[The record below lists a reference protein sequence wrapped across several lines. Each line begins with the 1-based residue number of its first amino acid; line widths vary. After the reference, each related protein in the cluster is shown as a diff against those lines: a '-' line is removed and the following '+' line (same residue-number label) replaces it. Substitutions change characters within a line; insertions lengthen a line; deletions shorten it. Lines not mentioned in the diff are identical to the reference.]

1 MAGKTKK
8 DEQVQAA
15 GSQGQAG
22 SQQGAGSQ
30 GQGDLRGA
38 YDTVGVGGVSSPDT
52 ESASR
57 SAQYSAGTQHSSN
70 TQQSSSTQRTGVEGL
85 SDELQAQKARET
97 AQALSAQGV
106 EIDPATGQLRV
117 SPNSGTIGDLLG
129 MRESAEEA
137 ERRARLKKT
146 ASGLYQSLATIS
158 DIISGAAGGN
168 VYKREKDTTIA
179 DAEKDVQ
186 QRKDALLA
194 AEMAAKEQDRKRL
207 EKAAQMAAAINAR
220 YDALRNKVSTSD
232 GTASS
237 EGNAQRE
244 SIGMARSKTG
254 NKTNVATGGSTGTG
268 GGVQINPNNTM
279 TFSVGQ
285 GDGSGTYSGYR
296 NFTVDKASGRRYADK
311 AVQEMLRLYKSD
323 TTNAAS
329 KKQIR
334 DQWAAIGIDIDNY
347 DTTKQVP
354 LTDEQVQ
361 TLMNLGMSFNTNGL
375 DKELNELY
383 RRSPEY
389 AAEYTRLVSSDAY
402 KKADENSRKKML
414 QGLDIQLIPNKDA
427 QSAGGFNPNM
437 VQQPQQTQSALYEQ

>member
-15 GSQGQAG
+15 V
-22 SQQGAGSQ
+22 SQ

-38 YDTVGVGGVSSPDT
+38 YDTAGVGGVSSPDT

-106 EIDPATGQLRV
+106 EIDPATGQLRI

-207 EKAAQMAAAINAR
+207 EKAAQTAAAINAR
-220 YDALRNKVSTSD
+220 YDALRNKVSTSE

-244 SIGMARSKTG
+244 GIGMARSFTAG
-254 NKTNVATGGSTGTG
+254 KTNGTTNRTTSG
-268 GGVQINPNNTM
+268 NNETTINPNNTM

-285 GDGSGTYSGYR
+285 GDGNGNYSGYR
-296 NFTVDKASGRRYADK
+296 NFTVDKDSGRRYADK

-323 TTNAAS
+323 TTNAVS

-383 RRSPEY
+383 HRSPEY

-402 KKADENSRKKML
+402 KKADDNGKKKML
-414 QGLDIQLIPNKDA
+414 QGLDIQLIPNKDT
-427 QSAGGFNPNM
+427 QSGGGFNPNM
-437 VQQPQQTQSALYEQ
+437 VQQPQQTQSALYE

>member
-15 GSQGQAG
+15 VSQGQD
-22 SQQGAGSQ
+22 
-30 GQGDLRGA
+30 DLRGA
-38 YDTVGVGGVSSPDT
+38 YDTAGVGGVSSPDT

-70 TQQSSSTQRTGVEGL
+70 TQQSRSTQRTGVEVL

-97 AQALSAQGV
+97 AQALSARGV
-106 EIDPATGQLRV
+106 EIDPATGQLRI

-194 AEMAAKEQDRKRL
+194 AEMEAKEQDRKRL
-207 EKAAQMAAAINAR
+207 EKAAQTAAAINAR

-237 EGNAQRE
+237 EGNTQRE
-244 SIGMARSKTG
+244 SIGIARSKTG

-285 GDGSGTYSGYR
+285 GDGIGTYSGYR

-402 KKADENSRKKML
+402 KKADENGKKKML
-414 QGLDIQLIPNKDA
+414 QGLDIQLIPNKDT
-427 QSAGGFNPNM
+427 QSGGGFHPNM

>member
-15 GSQGQAG
+15 VSQGK
-22 SQQGAGSQ
+22 
-30 GQGDLRGA
+30 GDLRGA
-38 YDTVGVGGVSSPDT
+38 YDTAGVGGVSSPDT

-70 TQQSSSTQRTGVEGL
+70 TQQSSSTQRTSVDGL
-85 SDELQAQKARET
+85 SDELQAQKAQET

-186 QRKDALLA
+186 QRNDALLA
-194 AEMAAKEQDRKRL
+194 AEMAAKEQDRRRL
-207 EKAAQMAAAINAR
+207 EKAAQMAEAINAR
-220 YDALRNKVSTSD
+220 YDALRNKVSTRE

-237 EGNAQRE
+237 EGNTQSE

-254 NKTNVATGGSTGTG
+254 NKANGATGGSIGTG

-279 TFSVGQ
+279 TFSIGQ

-383 RRSPEY
+383 HSSPEY

-414 QGLDIQLIPNKDA
+414 QGLDIQLIPNKNT
-427 QSAGGFNPNM
+427 QSGGGFNPNM

>member
-1 MAGKTKK
+1 MAGEKK
-8 DEQVQAA
+8 KEEQVQA
-15 GSQGQAG
+15 GSHGQV
-22 SQQGAGSQ
+22 
-30 GQGDLRGA
+30 DLRGA

-70 TQQSSSTQRTGVEGL
+70 TQQSSRTQRTGVEGL
-85 SDELQAQKARET
+85 SDELQAQKSREM

-106 EIDPATGQLRV
+106 EIDPATGQLRI
-117 SPNSGTIGDLLG
+117 SHNSGTIGDLLG

-186 QRKDALLA
+186 QRKDALMA

-220 YDALRNKVSTSD
+220 YDALRNKVSTRE

-237 EGNAQRE
+237 DGSTQSE

-254 NKTNVATGGSTGTG
+254 NKANGATGGSIGTG

-279 TFSVGQ
+279 TFSIGQ

-383 RRSPEY
+383 HRSPEY

-402 KKADENSRKKML
+402 KKADANGKKKML
-414 QGLDIQLIPNKDA
+414 QGLDIQLIPNKDTHEKVKFDFGEDREVE
-427 QSAGGFNPNM
+427 SDVSKGG
-437 VQQPQQTQSALYEQ
+437 A

>member
-1 MAGKTKK
+1 MAGEKKK
-8 DEQVQAA
+8 DEQAQAA
-15 GSQGQAG
+15 GSQGQV
-22 SQQGAGSQ
+22 
-30 GQGDLRGA
+30 DLRGA
-38 YDTVGVGGVSSPDT
+38 YDTAGVGGVSSPDT

-57 SAQYSAGTQHSSN
+57 SAQYSAGTQYSSN

-85 SDELQAQKARET
+85 SDELQAQKEQET

-220 YDALRNKVSTSD
+220 YDALRNKVSTSE
-232 GTASS
+232 GTASR
-237 EGNAQRE
+237 EGNTQSE
-244 SIGMARSKTG
+244 SIGIARSKTG
-254 NKTNVATGGSTGTG
+254 NKTNGATGGSLGTG

-279 TFSVGQ
+279 TFSIGQ

-402 KKADENSRKKML
+402 KKADENGKKKML
-414 QGLDIQLIPNKDA
+414 QGLDIQLIPNKDTHEKVKFDFGEDKEVA
-427 QSAGGFNPNM
+427 SDVAKGG
-437 VQQPQQTQSALYEQ
+437 A

>member
-8 DEQVQAA
+8 DEQVQAS
-15 GSQGQAG
+15 GSQGQV
-22 SQQGAGSQ
+22 
-30 GQGDLRGA
+30 DLRGA

-85 SDELQAQKARET
+85 SDELQAQKAQET

-106 EIDPATGQLRV
+106 EIDPATGQLRI
-117 SPNSGTIGDLLG
+117 SHNSGTIGDLLG

-207 EKAAQMAAAINAR
+207 EKAAQMASAINAR
-220 YDALRNKVSTSD
+220 YDALRNKVSTSE

-237 EGNAQRE
+237 DGSTQSE

-254 NKTNVATGGSTGTG
+254 NKANGATGGSIGTG

-279 TFSVGQ
+279 TFSIGQ

-296 NFTVDKASGRRYADK
+296 NFTVGKADGRRYAIK

-323 TTNAAS
+323 KTNAVS

-354 LTDEQVQ
+354 LTDEQLQ
-361 TLMNLGMSFNTNGL
+361 MLMNLGMSFNTNGL

-402 KKADENSRKKML
+402 KKADENGRKKML
-414 QGLDIQLIPNKDA
+414 KGLDIQLIPNKDTHEKVKFDFGEDKEVVSDVA
-427 QSAGGFNPNM
+427 KGG
-437 VQQPQQTQSALYEQ
+437 A

>member
-15 GSQGQAG
+15 GSQGQV
-22 SQQGAGSQ
+22 
-30 GQGDLRGA
+30 DLRGA
-38 YDTVGVGGVSSPDT
+38 YDTAGVGGVSSPDT

-85 SDELQAQKARET
+85 SDELQAQKAQET

-158 DIISGAAGGN
+158 DIISSAAGGN

-207 EKAAQMAAAINAR
+207 EKAAQMASAINAR
-220 YDALRNKVSTSD
+220 YDALRNKVSTSE

-237 EGNAQRE
+237 DGSTQSE

-254 NKTNVATGGSTGTG
+254 NKANGATGGSIGTG

-279 TFSVGQ
+279 TFSIGQ

-354 LTDEQVQ
+354 LTDEQLQ
-361 TLMNLGMSFNTNGL
+361 MLMNLGMSFNTNGL

-383 RRSPEY
+383 RLSPEY
-389 AAEYTRLVSSDAY
+389 TAEYTRLVSSDAY

-427 QSAGGFNPNM
+427 HEKVKFDFGEDKEVAPDVSKGG
-437 VQQPQQTQSALYEQ
+437 A

>member
-15 GSQGQAG
+15 GSQGQ
-22 SQQGAGSQ
+22 
-30 GQGDLRGA
+30 GDLRVA
-38 YDTVGVGGVSSPDT
+38 YDTAGVGGVGSPDT
-52 ESASR
+52 ESASH

-85 SDELQAQKARET
+85 SDELQAQKAQET

-117 SPNSGTIGDLLG
+117 SPNRGTIGDLLG

-207 EKAAQMAAAINAR
+207 EKAAQTAAAINAR
-220 YDALRNKVSTSD
+220 YDALRNKVSTSE

-237 EGNAQRE
+237 DGNTQRE

-402 KKADENSRKKML
+402 KKADANGKKKML
-414 QGLDIQLIPNKDA
+414 QGLDIQLIPNKNT
-427 QSAGGFNPNM
+427 QSGGGFNPNM

>member
-8 DEQVQAA
+8 DEQVQEGSQQVS
-15 GSQGQAG
+15 GSQGQV
-22 SQQGAGSQ
+22 
-30 GQGDLRGA
+30 DLRGA
-38 YDTVGVGGVSSPDT
+38 YDAAGVGGVSSPDT

-97 AQALSAQGV
+97 AQALSAHGV
-106 EIDPATGQLRV
+106 EIDPATGQLRI

-207 EKAAQMAAAINAR
+207 EKAAQTAAAINAR

-232 GTASS
+232 STAAGES
-237 EGNAQRE
+237 NTQRE
-244 SIGMARSKTG
+244 STAMGKSSTKSGYTGDGMYNDNGSVKREYARRYVHGDGNGQKYIKLPVYNNGTKTNTFTDQPIDSNKYNTISNYLNSIYSQKLNNKSIREQLVRLGAYDELNQKFNHDILMSCGVFPGLTTAEINEVYRSVGMTPPISSGDGDYSKYTYPNIWGGQQSGGRSKVFDPSAA
-254 NKTNVATGGSTGTG
+254 KEQKDSEP
-268 GGVQINPNNTM
+268 I
-279 TFSVGQ
+279 
-285 GDGSGTYSGYR
+285 
-296 NFTVDKASGRRYADK
+296 GR
-311 AVQEMLRLYKSD
+311 M
-323 TTNAAS
+323 
-329 KKQIR
+329 
-334 DQWAAIGIDIDNY
+334 
-347 DTTKQVP
+347 
-354 LTDEQVQ
+354 
-361 TLMNLGMSFNTNGL
+361 
-375 DKELNELY
+375 
-383 RRSPEY
+383 
-389 AAEYTRLVSSDAY
+389 
-402 KKADENSRKKML
+402 
-414 QGLDIQLIPNKDA
+414 
-427 QSAGGFNPNM
+427 
-437 VQQPQQTQSALYEQ
+437 